1 MGWVKGQARTSSKL
15 DWSTVPRK
23 VRDVPEGPVLG
34 SRDNFRTERKAA
46 ETPTAS
52 RFVSLGTVL
61 NKHDNLAKA
70 TKPSEKALAKQRRMA
85 EWEARHGRR

>member
-34 SRDNFRTERKAA
+34 SRDNFHTERKPA
-46 ETPTAS
+46 ETSTDP
-52 RFVSLGTVL
+52 RFVSLGDVL
-61 NKHDNLAKA
+61 NKHDNRAKG
-70 TKPSEKALAKQRRMA
+70 TQPSAKALAKQRRMA